1 MPIDIV
7 GLSYFIGKKDISLK
21 EFIKGIKDGIP
32 IGLGYVSVSFAFGIM
47 AVSSGLTWWE
57 ALLISMTNLT
67 SAGQFAGLNIM
78 VAAGSYIEMV
88 ITQLIINLRYSLMSI
103 SLSQKVDKSMEGIY
117 RWLLGFGITDEIFAV
132 AQSRAGRVNRQY
144 MAGLITIPVIGWS
157 LGTFLGAVCG
167 NVLPGIISNALS
179 VALYGM
185 FIAIVVPNMK
195 KDYKVLVVVMI
206 AIILSCCFTWVPVIN
221 QVSAGFTVTICAV
234 VASLIGAWLFPVAEK
249 S

>member
-1 MPIDIV
+1 M
-7 GLSYFIGKKDISLK
+7 K
-21 EFIKGIKDGIP
+21 EFIKGLKDGIP

-47 AVSSGLTWWE
+47 AVSCGLTWWQ

-78 VAAGSYIEMV
+78 VAAGSMMEMA
-88 ITQLIINLRYSLMSI
+88 ITQLVINLRYSLMSI
-103 SLSQKVDKSMEGIY
+103 SLSQKVDKSMNGIY

-132 AQSRAGRVNRQY
+132 AQSRAGKINRRY
-144 MAGLITIPVIGWS
+144 MTGLIVIPYIGWA

-167 NVLPGIISNALS
+167 NVLPEIISNTLS

-195 KDYKVLVVVMI
+195 RDGKIFIVVMI
-206 AIILSCCFTWVPVIN
+206 AILLSSCFTWIPVLN
-221 QVSAGFTVTICAV
+221 KVSTGFTVTICAV
-234 VASLIGAWLFPVAEK
+234 AASLVGAWLFPVEMEEPD
-249 S
+249 